1 MSNDLISGDKGSLF
15 GSYVE
20 GNGNR
25 LGVMAGRGSSKGIVV
40 NREVE
45 LIGSLEL
52 FYAEKP
58 PHQTT
63 VFLFFKK
70 CCNFVFLFLSFVL

>member
-40 NREVE
+40 VRDFRW
-45 LIGSLEL
+45 IGSLEL
-52 FYAEKP
+52 F
-58 PHQTT
+58 
-63 VFLFFKK
+63 
-70 CCNFVFLFLSFVL
+70 FVRNTISKRGGISF

>member
-1 MSNDLISGDKGSLF
+1 MSNDLLSGEKGSLF

-25 LGVMAGRGSSKGIVV
+25 LGVMAGRGSSKGFVV
-40 NREVE
+40 SREVE

-52 FYAEKP
+52 FYAKNVVLR
-58 PHQTT
+58 QDDI
-63 VFLFFKK
+63 FLLKK
-70 CCNFVFLFLSFVL
+70 ML

>member
-52 FYAEKP
+52 FYA
-58 PHQTT
+58 
-63 VFLFFKK
+63 
-70 CCNFVFLFLSFVL
+70 